1 MEIKNMTTK
10 ELNDLVTAVN
20 KELVQRRAERDKM
33 WHDVAEKVYEYL
45 DTYGCINITDQ
56 NTKEVLAIL
65 DSKNTTFDLFYTG
78 QIEIEREEV

>member
-1 MEIKNMTTK
+1 MTTK